1 MRIREE
7 TKDCF
12 YNEREVI
19 WMLEKKK
26 KIGLVK
32 QWIEEAKEG
41 LLEQAYREEDAF
53 LASFYAQ
60 CIESTAADA
69 YEMFLETPL
78 SFNYFRD
85 RLDILDKEGVY
96 RFFRLAA
103 IHHTIRIVRR
113 WRKEL
118 VWECMYEAMARVY
131 RLDEREAAMAGL
143 LYQCAVGYQSGF
155 HELFHK
161 TTARYLFGDLVLN
174 GFSFAFIG
182 NFWYNSYSS
191 FMGSFSGYVP
201 FRVRM
206 EQAL

>member
-1 MRIREE
+1 
-7 TKDCF
+7 
-12 YNEREVI
+12 
-19 WMLEKKK
+19 MLEKRKK
-26 KIGLVK
+26 ACLVK
-32 QWIEEAKEG
+32 QWIEEEKEW
-41 LLEQAYREEDAF
+41 LLEQAYREADAF

-69 YEMFLETPL
+69 YEVFLETPL
-78 SFNYFRD
+78 SFNYFRE
-85 RLDILDKEGVY
+85 RLDVLDKEGMR

-118 VWECMYEAMARVY
+118 VWECMYEAMVRVY
-131 RLDEREAAMAGL
+131 GLDERESAMAGL

-161 TTARYLFGDLVLN
+161 TTARYLFGDQVLN

-191 FMGSFSGYVP
+191 FMGSFTGYVP
-201 FRVRM
+201 FHIRLRD
-206 EQAL
+206 AL